1 MFSLQAPIYYRWTLA
16 VVNMKELLD
25 IHDKE
30 AMESTRNNGV
40 RTDLTPLIFFGII
53 TLTNEIERSHTNINF
68 IKFNTG

>member
-1 MFSLQAPIYYRWTLA
+1 MFSLAPDLLPLSVA
-16 VVNMKELLD
+16 VVNTMKELLD

-68 IKFNTG
+68 IKFNTE

>member
-1 MFSLQAPIYYRWTLA
+1 
-16 VVNMKELLD
+16 MKELLD

-30 AMESTRNNGV
+30 AMEKHAKQWS

-68 IKFNTG
+68 IKFNTEITLFSIVKT

>member
-1 MFSLQAPIYYRWTLA
+1 
-16 VVNMKELLD
+16 MKELLD

-30 AMESTRNNGV
+30 AMKSTRNNGV

-68 IKFNTG
+68 IKFNTENTVFYCKT

>member
-1 MFSLQAPIYYRWTLA
+1 VRFSCAA
-16 VVNMKELLD
+16 SMKEPLD

-30 AMESTRNNGV
+30 GWKSTRNNGN

-68 IKFNTG
+68 KI